1 MEMEPC
7 QLTSL
12 LSSFAN
18 RARTAGSLL
27 PTPSRANSAT
37 RRFGSVGFPQYRY
50 RRARNILRTLRR
62 RLRSPIRPERPV
74 LSVSGRRQSPFP
86 TEIKVENATSPGQC
100 VPHSRNGACS
110 PPGRLHGLAS
120 QDSSAQRIDNDNHNS
135 GEVDGRVIHQALNG
149 ASLIAAARGAYA
161 ARPDAVISVERSPFS
176 HSRPSSHPG

>member
-18 RARTAGSLL
+18 RARNAGSLL
-27 PTPSRANSAT
+27 PTPSRTNSAT

-74 LSVSGRRQSPFP
+74 LSVSGHLQSPFP

-100 VPHSRNGACS
+100 VPHSRNGAAHPRGDCMV
-110 PPGRLHGLAS
+110 LAGKT
-120 QDSSAQRIDNDNHNS
+120 APRIDNDSHNS
-135 GEVDGRVIHQALNG
+135 GEVDGRVIDQALNG